1 MPKAT
6 TRGKTTGRRVDKPP
20 FQQATA
26 RDPKKP
32 ARNPPTAVSVEPA
45 PSVSRQSGITSS
57 SVILRI
63 RRDDLDVVSSP
74 VQSIAIGS
82 NSTPPGRVHLNV
94 LQGALGDFTHLEA
107 GASWIEN
114 VAHGIFDPIER
125 HGQIWTHSQGT
136 TDQWVERD
144 RDPSWQRITSADPLR
159 AAVYEYV
166 LEGSK
171 VTVPRLIQINTRGSS
186 ATSKGEKS
194 NSTAFR
200 RKIEARDGSK
210 CVISGKPIGIPAGA
224 GAFFRASHIVPK
236 RLREKIVKIADR
248 YVHIP
253 GVKIRTRFNP
263 QTGILLYAD
272 VDIAFDHFFLGLYQP
287 SVSNASLYIRGTPH

>member
-6 TRGKTTGRRVDKPP
+6 TRGKTTGRRSDKHP

-26 RDPKKP
+26 RDPKKS
-32 ARNPPTAVSVEPA
+32 AWNPPTAVSVELA

-82 NSTPPGRVHLNV
+82 NSTSPSRVHLNV
-94 LQGALGDFTHLEA
+94 LQGELGDFTHLQV

-125 HGQIWTHSQGT
+125 RGQIWTHSQGT

-144 RDPSWQRITSADPLR
+144 QDDSWQPITSTDPLR

-166 LEGSK
+166 LEGPK
-171 VTVPRLIQINTRGSS
+171 VTIPRLIQINSRGSS

-194 NSTAFR
+194 NSKAFR
-200 RKIEARDGSK
+200 RNIEARDGSK
-210 CVISGKPIGIPAGA
+210 CVISGKPIRQP
-224 GAFFRASHIVPK
+224 AFFRASHIVPK
-236 RLREKIVKIADR
+236 RLREKIAKIADR

-287 SVSNASLYIRGTPH
+287 SVSNVSLYIRGTPR